1 MKTKSLFIMLACLL
15 TSMKAMASYGDT
27 FTVNESDY
35 SITYM
40 DVSDSSNPLCVA
52 VSAFSNKTSSN
63 IDVVI
68 PDEVTNNGSTY
79 RVIEIG
85 ERAVKSK
92 RVSKVTLP
100 TGLLR
105 IGYEAF
111 YGNPLTQVVIPATV
125 HYVGADAFANCTS
138 LTKVYWYVGDE
149 NNWNPIGMSDGK
161 PTESFNNC
169 TSLTDIYLMGTR
181 WDKISTWPMQP
192 SGTTTVNYWVASSI
206 TSMKSNVTGVLK
218 NYTVSLSGSYYVG
231 RAEPFGIYS
240 SSWGTGWSYPQDGDA
255 TAISQEMTLTAATST
270 GVDIDNVNKLVICKK
285 NGSAR
290 IDIAYRGTTLGQQLK
305 YVNDN
310 TLTSLSFDPSST
322 KIQVGETCQQMP
334 NATAN
339 YEPIVYFGGTW
350 TSSNT
355 DIATVSSEGV
365 VTGVGAGEATI
376 TLNASNFSGTT
387 TASYTVKVIDPD
399 ISNLKLNGGETT
411 GSVNLDKG
419 VTTFT
424 LTPSFDTEG
433 NKEQVTLTWASDNT
447 SVATISTATS
457 LGEAEKTVTLTGT
470 LGTANIICSHP
481 NADGTVEKATIKLTV
496 FRPTVSSLAFSKD
509 VYQVVKG
516 STVSI
521 PITFNADVPKE
532 DVKIT
537 YSFVYDGSGGNASFE
552 GGTTLMGDVTNTVKG
567 TTNGTVTIKVRHI
580 QNDGTTLQATAK
592 VIVANS
598 FADSFTLDPSS
609 QMMSPGET
617 VKLTPKAT
625 GSGVP
630 SSPSYTWKSSN
641 TAVATVSNGTVTAK
655 GFGSALITCTMG
667 STYQEATCQVTVRD
681 PDLINV
687 GTFFYKRRSDATLEV
702 TNCAGGKPSNLT
714 DDCFGYSGSVIIP
727 AEVTYGGATYTVSA
741 IGEYAFYNQIDLQGL
756 TIPASIQELDASS
769 CEGAKNLAAVSF
781 DKKGGLLSIGDRAFY
796 GCKKL
801 DMIRLPKSTLSI
813 GKSAFQSCD
822 ALEAVELSTSLN
834 IIGDYAFADCPL
846 LNEIDLPETNL
857 NIQTGA
863 FQNDIALT
871 EITLPAGLQGLGA
884 SAFSGCSALEEV
896 TFNTESDQAF
906 TVGEDAFAGTAVK
919 RVNIANLDSWIQTNF
934 SNPAANP
941 ASISHHIY
949 QDGAE
954 IINALVP
961 EGPSVMNNNAFYG
974 CSSLKTL
981 QLPSTLEQVNDNT
994 LYGCTALETVYVR
1007 ATFVPRFIGTGDPS
1021 LMDDVFNKAELC
1033 VPSGKESK
1041 YRNDSKKWW
1050 SRFKTITGSVTD
1062 AQCATPTIAYSGGK
1076 LVFGCETEGVDYV
1089 YSVRTADAKNGS
1101 GNNVE
1106 MSAVYNVSVYATK
1119 AGLANS
1125 EIATLDIPVGGG
1137 GSGLKGDVNMDGQ
1150 VTITDAVAV
1159 VDIILNGK

>member
-1 MKTKSLFIMLACLL
+1 MLACLL

-35 SITYM
+35 SITYE

-111 YGNPLTQVVIPATV
+111 YGNPLTEVVIPATV
-125 HYVGADAFANCTS
+125 QTIRQGAFENCTS
-138 LTKVYWYVGDE
+138 LQKVYWFLGDE
-149 NNWNPIGMSDGK
+149 NTYNPIGYYDGNLVQ
-161 PTESFNNC
+161 SFNSC
-169 TSLTDIYLMGTR
+169 SSLTDFYLMGTR
-181 WDKISTWPMQP
+181 WGKISDWPMQP

-231 RAEPFGIYS
+231 RAEPFGIS
-240 SSWGTGWSYPQDGDA
+240 SSNLGTGWSYPQDGDA
-255 TAISQEMTLTAATST
+255 TAISQEMNLTATTST
-270 GVDIDNVNKLVICKK
+270 GVDIDNVNKQVICKK
-285 NGSAR
+285 TGSAR

-305 YVNDN
+305 YVNAN

-322 KIQVGETCQQMP
+322 TIQVGETRQQMP
-334 NATAN
+334 NATASA
-339 YEPIVYFGGTW
+339 EPVVYFGGSW

-355 DIATVSSEGV
+355 DVATVSSEGV

-399 ISNLKLNGGETT
+399 ISNLKLNGGETAR
-411 GSVNLDKG
+411 SVNLDKG
-419 VTTFT
+419 VMEFN

-433 NKEQVTLTWASDNT
+433 NKEQVTLTWTSDDT
-447 SVATISTATS
+447 SIATISTATS
-457 LGEAEKTVTLTGT
+457 IGEAEKTVTLTGT
-470 LGTANIICSHP
+470 PGTANITCSHP
-481 NADGTVEKATIKLTV
+481 NADGTVESATIKVTA
-496 FRPTVSSLAFSKD
+496 FRPAVSSLVFSKD

-521 PITFNADVPKE
+521 PITFNADVPKG
-532 DVKIT
+532 DVKIS
-537 YSFVYDGSGGNASFE
+537 YVRSSSGYISFE
-552 GGTTLMGDVTNTVKG
+552 VGSTLMGDVTNTVKG
-567 TTNGTVTIKVRHI
+567 VNNGTTTIYARHT
-580 QNDGTTLQATAK
+580 QNDGSKVEATAT
-592 VIVANS
+592 VLVADY
-598 FADSFTLDPSS
+598 FADSFTLTPSS
-609 QMMSPGET
+609 QMMSPSET

-641 TAVATVSNGTVTAK
+641 TAVATVSSGTVTAR
-655 GFGSALITCTMG
+655 GYGSALITCTMTATG
-667 STYQEATCQVTVRD
+667 QEATCKVTVRD
-681 PDLINV
+681 PSLINV
-687 GTFFYKRRSDATLEV
+687 GTFFYKQRSDATLEV

-714 DDCFGYSGSVIIP
+714 DDCYGYSGTLEIP
-727 AEVTYGGATYTVSA
+727 ATVTYGGATYTVSA
-741 IGEYAFYNQIDLQGL
+741 IGDYAFYNQIDLQGL
-756 TIPASIQELDASS
+756 VIPESIQQFDASS
-769 CEGAKNLAAVSF
+769 CEGAKNLGRVSF
-781 DKKGGLLSIGDRAFY
+781 KSKTGLLEISDRAFY

-801 DMIRLPKSTLSI
+801 NKLTLPNSTLSI

-822 ALEAVELSTSLN
+822 ALEDLILPTSLN

-884 SAFSGCSALEEV
+884 SAFEGCSALEEV

-954 IINALVP
+954 IINAIVP
-961 EGPSVMNNNAFYG
+961 EGPMFFANNVFYG

-994 LYGCTALETVYVR
+994 LYGCTDLEKVYVR
-1007 ATFVPRFIGTGDPS
+1007 ATFVPDFLGTGDPS
-1021 LMDDVFNKAELC
+1021 LMDDVFSKAELC
-1033 VPSGKESK
+1033 VPTGKESK
-1041 YRNDSKKWW
+1041 YGKDSWW
-1050 SRFKTITGSVTD
+1050 GRFATITGSVTD
-1062 AQCATPTIAYSGGK
+1062 AQCATPTVAYSGGK
-1076 LVFGCETEGVDYV
+1076 LVFGCETEGVDFV
-1089 YSVRTADAKNGS
+1089 YSVRVADAKNGS
-1101 GNNVE
+1101 GNNVA
-1106 MSAVYNVSVYATK
+1106 MSTVYQVSVYATK
-1119 AGLANS
+1119 AGMANS
-1125 EIATLDIPVGGG
+1125 DTATLDVNVG
-1137 GSGLKGDVNMDGQ
+1137 GSGTVTLKGDVNEDGK
-1150 VTITDAVAV
+1150 VNITDAVAV

>member
-1 MKTKSLFIMLACLL
+1 MLACLL

-79 RVIEIG
+79 KVTQIYN
-85 ERAVKSK
+85 RAFKGK

-100 TGLLR
+100 IGLLE
-105 IGYEAF
+105 IMSEAF

-192 SGTTTVNYWVASSI
+192 SGTTTVNYWVAPFI

-218 NYTVSLSGSYYVG
+218 KYSISRSGALYVG
-231 RAEPFGIYS
+231 RAEPFNIQN
-240 SSWGTGWSYPQDGDA
+240 TGWNYPQDD
-255 TAISQEMTLTAATST
+255 TNELVNQNVILTPRNSLA
-270 GVDIDNVNKLVICKK
+270 DYIEPDNTNKLLICKK
-285 NGSAR
+285 VGGGNV
-290 IDIAYRGTTLGQQLK
+290 DIAYRGTTLMTSL
-305 YVNDN
+305 YLYANSN
-310 TLTSLSFDPSST
+310 TLTSMAFDPSST
-322 KIQVGETCQQMP
+322 TIEVGETFQQMP
-334 NATAN
+334 TATAT
-339 YEPIVYFGGTW
+339 YEPVVYFAGEW

-355 DIATVSSEGV
+355 DVATVSSEGV

-376 TLNASNFSGTT
+376 KLITNNFSAAK
-387 TASYTVKVIDPD
+387 TASYTVKVTDPD
-399 ISNLKLNGGETT
+399 ISNLKLNGGETAR
-411 GSVNLDKG
+411 SVNLDKG
-419 VTTFT
+419 VMEFT

-433 NKEQVTLTWASDNT
+433 NKEQVTLTWTSDDT
-447 SVATISTATS
+447 SIATISTATS

-470 LGTANIICSHP
+470 PGTANITCSHP
-481 NADGTVEKATIKLTV
+481 NSDGTVVKAVIKLTA
-496 FRPTVSSLAFSKD
+496 FRPAVSSLAFSKD

-521 PITFNADVPKE
+521 PITFNADVPKG
-532 DVKIT
+532 DVKIS
-537 YSFVYDGSGGNASFE
+537 YVRSSSGYISFE
-552 GGTTLMGDVTNTVKG
+552 VGSTLMGDVTNTVKG
-567 TTNGTVTIKVRHI
+567 VNNGTTTIYARHT
-580 QNDGTTLQATAK
+580 QNDGSKVEATAT
-592 VIVANS
+592 VLVADY
-598 FADSFTLDPSS
+598 FADSFTLTPSS

-641 TAVATVSNGTVTAK
+641 TAVATVSNGTVTAR

-667 STYQEATCQVTVRD
+667 STYQEATCKVTVRN

-687 GTFFYKRRSDATLEV
+687 GTFFYKQRSDATLEV

-714 DDCFGYSGSVIIP
+714 DDCYGYSSTLEIP
-727 AEVTYGGATYTVSA
+727 ATVTYGGATYTVSA
-741 IGEYAFYNQIDLQGL
+741 IGDYAFYNQIDLQGL
-756 TIPASIQELDASS
+756 VIPESIQQFDASS
-769 CEGAKNLAAVSF
+769 CEGAKNLGRVSF
-781 DKKGGLLSIGDRAFY
+781 KSKTGLLEISDRAFY

-801 DMIRLPKSTLSI
+801 NKLTLPNSTLSI

-822 ALEAVELSTSLN
+822 ALEDLILPTSLN

-846 LNEIDLPETNL
+846 LTYIDLPETNL

-884 SAFSGCSALEEV
+884 SAFEGCSALEEV

-919 RVNIANLDSWIQTNF
+919 RVNIANLDSWIQTYF

-954 IINALVP
+954 IINAIVP
-961 EGPSVMNNNAFYG
+961 EGPMFLANNVFYG

-994 LYGCTALETVYVR
+994 LYGCTALEKVYVR
-1007 ATFVPRFIGTGDPS
+1007 ATFVPDFLGTGDPS
-1021 LMDDVFNKAELC
+1021 LMNDVFSKAELC
-1033 VPSGKESK
+1033 VPAGKESK
-1041 YRNDSKKWW
+1041 YRKDAWW
-1050 SRFKTITGSVTD
+1050 GRFTTITGSVTD

-1076 LVFGCETEGVDYV
+1076 LMFSCETEGVDYV
-1089 YSVRTADAKNGS
+1089 YSVKAADAKNGS
-1101 GNNVE
+1101 GNNVA
-1106 MSAVYNVSVYATK
+1106 MSTVYSVSVYATK

-1125 EIATLDIPVGGG
+1125 DTATLDVTVG
-1137 GSGLKGDVNMDGQ
+1137 GSGGTALKGDVNLDGQ